1 MVGGESSHR
10 AVADQVRAAVAQ
22 VADRGVVRADRGGDE
37 RGCRPVPVRGPR
49 RREDG
54 VVRLAHRGRERLGA
68 TAPRDRGE
76 EPGRKRVDGD
86 GARDLAT
93 GDPADAVR
101 DREERRA
108 RVLTDDVAIL
118 VDLANATGVAAAR
131 GPRR

>member
-1 MVGGESSHR
+1 MTTTPATTVPARE
-10 AVADQVRAAVAQ
+10 AIQAALEAS
-22 VADRGVVRADRGGDE
+22 GVSAY
-37 RGCRPVPVRGPR
+37 
-49 RREDG
+49 
-54 VVRLAHRGRERLGA
+54 LH
-68 TAPRDRGE
+68 
-76 EPGRKRVDGD
+76 
-86 GARDLAT
+86 ARDLAT